1 MSYITKKY
9 TCESH
14 AVAIPAK
21 AQGKASFVID
31 KVQAMMR
38 QEQTVYL
45 YRRYV
50 TPPTSGEYLLE
61 DPEDLVIWREKI
73 CHWTYSVIDH
83 FELSRKT
90 VAVSINIFDRYL
102 ATQGNRCD
110 GSLALLVSL
119 TTLYIAIKVHEKKK
133 IKLSTLTELSR
144 CQFSS
149 KDIEQM
155 EVRILQSVSW
165 FVHPPTVV
173 DFICHLLKFLPP
185 TVPMP
190 ARQNIYELSRY
201 MAELSICNPFFLE
214 HHPSTI
220 AFASIINVL
229 EYEISFDSVPLRS
242 RSLFFRCLHD
252 ELGFHRGRTVVGAV
266 RVKLEVMVT
275 ASGITRSQNKENILH
290 SPSSTT
296 YSDTTRDDISVFST
310 SCMSENTEMKS
321 VKSSD
326 IRRRCNSSDSRN
338 SQRSTGS
345 RIFRRMNR
353 RGSLITPCN

>member
-1 MSYITKKY
+1 MSHITKRC
-9 TCESH
+9 TRESLH
-14 AVAIPAK
+14 AVPVPAPAK

-31 KVQAMMR
+31 KVRAMMR

-50 TPPTSGEYLLE
+50 TPVGTGKYLLE
-61 DPEDLVIWREKI
+61 DPDDLVIWREKI

-90 VAVSINIFDRYL
+90 VAVSINLFDRYL

-149 KDIEQM
+149 EDIEQM
-155 EVRILQSVSW
+155 EVRILQSISW

-173 DFICHLLKFLPP
+173 DFISHLLKFLPP

-190 ARQNIYELSRY
+190 VRQNIYELSRY

-229 EYEISFDSVPLRS
+229 EYEVSFESVPLRS
-242 RSLFFRCLHD
+242 RSQFFRCLHD
-252 ELGFHRGRTVVGAV
+252 ELGFHRGRAVVGAV
-266 RVKLEVMVT
+266 RVKLEDMVA
-275 ASGITRSQNKENILH
+275 ASGITRGQNKENSL
-290 SPSSTT
+290 PSSS
-296 YSDTTRDDISVFST
+296 YSDNIKDDISVLST

-326 IRRRCNSSDSRN
+326 NRSRCNSSDSRN
-338 SQRSTGS
+338 SQGSTGS
-345 RIFRRMNR
+345 RRFRIHR
-353 RGSLITPCN
+353 RGSLITPCK